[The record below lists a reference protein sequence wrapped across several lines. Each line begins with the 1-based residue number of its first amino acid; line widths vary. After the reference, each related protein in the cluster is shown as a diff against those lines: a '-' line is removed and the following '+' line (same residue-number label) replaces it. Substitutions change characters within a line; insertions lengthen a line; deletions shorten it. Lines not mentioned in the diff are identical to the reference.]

1 MSTIECICPP
11 AIRIPRQIGIDSTR
25 SMRYSVLVRTRL
37 GRSQIIANTGG
48 NINKTYTEPV
58 RNQF

>member
-11 AIRIPRQIGIDSTR
+11 AIRIPSQIGIDSTR
-25 SMRYSVLVRTRL
+25 SMRYSVLVRTRR